1 MAKYKYLQ
9 TEFNI
14 INKFRIC
21 TLTISNPK
29 SLNSLSTEVLKELDQ
44 FMEDVLIG
52 KIEHIFALV
61 ITGDGD
67 KSFVAGADI
76 AEMSKYNKKD
86 AEKFAKLGCNVFN
99 KIEDLPFP
107 VIAAVNGY
115 ALGGGCELAM
125 ACDIRIAADTAKFAQ
140 PEVGLGIIPGFF
152 GNYRLSRLVGI
163 GRAKELIF
171 TGKIVKAQE
180 ALEMGL
186 VNKVVPKQDLM
197 KAVTEM
203 LEQMFNND
211 IIAIMRSKQIINS
224 ACRGF
229 SGFSGDFED
238 ICSDVEEQE
247 YRENMEFSECFTRN
261 GNAKKRMKKFLEN
274 QTQKSSN
281 KEKK

>member
-1 MAKYKYLQ
+1 MAKYEYIQAKYSIV
-9 TEFNI
+9 NDY
-14 INKFRIC
+14 RIC
-21 TLTISNPK
+21 TLTISNPQ
-29 SLNSLSTEVLKELDQ
+29 SLNSLSTMVLAEIGHFISERIKEADIA
-44 FMEDVLIG
+44 V
-52 KIEHIFALV
+52 LV

-76 AEMSKYNKKD
+76 VEMSKLNKKE
-86 AEKFAKLGCNVFN
+86 AVRFAKIGCHVFQT
-99 KIEDLPFP
+99 IEDAPFP

-171 TGKIVKAQE
+171 TGRIVKAQE

-186 VNKVVPKQDLM
+186 VNMVVPKQDLM
-197 KAVTEM
+197 KAVTEF
-203 LEQMFNND
+203 LEQMLNND
-211 IIAIMRSKQIINS
+211 THAIMRAKLVINK
-224 ACRGF
+224 AC
-229 SGFSGDFED
+229 SGFSGYADDYSD
-238 ICSDVEEQE
+238 ICSDVEEQTAV
-247 YRENMEFSECFTRN
+247 ENEIFADCFSRS
-261 GNAKKRMKKFLEN
+261 GNAKKRMKQFLEN
-274 QTQKSSN
+274 QTKKNSN